1 MVAMT
6 LNSNL
11 IIRCHNPEM
20 SPLAPTKVDFV
31 KKIND
36 LRYSKGSFMVIQYY
50 GGFNISV
57 VNILNNSPVS
67 NCVSVW
73 PCVGMRTC
81 E

>member
-1 MVAMT
+1 
-6 LNSNL
+6 
-11 IIRCHNPEM
+11 M
-20 SPLAPTKVDFV
+20 SSIAPTKVDFV
-31 KKIND
+31 KKIHY
-36 LRYSKGSFMVIQYY
+36 LGSSKGSFMVIQYY

-73 PCVGMRTC
+73 PCVGMGTC

>member
-1 MVAMT
+1 MT

-11 IIRCHNPEM
+11 IIRCHNQEM
-20 SPLAPTKVDFV
+20 SPIAPTKVDCV
-31 KKIND
+31 KKISD
-36 LRYSKGSFMVIQYY
+36 LGNSKGSFMVIQYY
-50 GGFNISV
+50 GGLNIFV